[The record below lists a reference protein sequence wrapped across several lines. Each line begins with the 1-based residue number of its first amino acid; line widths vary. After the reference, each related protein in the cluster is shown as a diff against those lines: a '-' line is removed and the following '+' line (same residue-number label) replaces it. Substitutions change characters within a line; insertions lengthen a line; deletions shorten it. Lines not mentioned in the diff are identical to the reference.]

1 MNLPEAAPQRREV
14 ASGETENQ
22 LTGMRQPY
30 FSVIRFQYCGGILFD
45 FVTLDLSIH
54 EKKSTSDQSEMWPR
68 HKKSAKCELTVCRL
82 CQLHTKSKW
91 K

>member
-1 MNLPEAAPQRREV
+1 MLSKMCP
-14 ASGETENQ
+14 
-22 LTGMRQPY
+22 
-30 FSVIRFQYCGGILFD
+30 FSVLFVFNIVEAFYSI

-68 HKKSAKCELTVCRL
+68 YKKSAKCELTVCRC

-91 K
+91 NEILSATH